1 MTRRRRAA
9 ALLGLALLLGVL
21 AASDVA
27 GREAALRRQLGPAV
41 PVVVV
46 RAPLRAGER
55 IARAALAV
63 REVPE
68 RYAPPGRAARS
79 RAPRSDSAPRW
90 RSPSAPTSPPSLL
103 AVPGADADRAVPSCA
118 AESGRSTSSRSAPR
132 TRSSPG
138 ARVDVLVTYDGRAG
152 APGPTRLA
160 LADVEVLAA
169 RAPPSRRRARL
180 RRRAAAPAG
189 HAAGDRAPGGGAHG
203 RGGRGPAGAPAAS
216 SGALKRRFA
225 GHRSPV

>member
-27 GREAALRRQLGPAV
+27 GREAALRRQLGPPV

-46 RAPLRAGER
+46 RTPLRAGER
-55 IARAALAV
+55 IARGALAV
-63 REVPE
+63 RQVPE
-68 RYAPPGRAARS
+68 RYAPPGALRDPQAAVGQRAAVAIAERTDL
-79 RAPRSDSAPRW
+79 AA
-90 RSPSAPTSPPSLL
+90 SLL
-103 AVPGADADRAVPSCA
+103 AVPGADAEPRGPVLRRGERALDLVAVGA
-118 AESGRSTSSRSAPR
+118 ADAVV
-132 TRSSPG
+132 PG

-169 RAPPSRRRARL
+169 RAPPTADAPDSAAGLPRILATL
-180 RRRAAAPAG
+180 RVTVRQAVALTAAA
-189 HAAGDRAPGGGAHG
+189 AAARQVRLLP
-203 RGGRGPAGAPAAS
+203 RP
-216 SGALKRRFA
+216 SG
-225 GHRSPV
+225 

>member
-27 GREAALRRQLGPAV
+27 GREAALHRQLGPTV

-46 RAPLRAGER
+46 NAPLRAGER
-55 IARAALAV
+55 ISRASLAV

-68 RYAPPGRAARS
+68 RYAPPGALRDPGAAVGQRAAVAI
-79 RAPRSDSAPRW
+79 APRTDLDA
-90 RSPSAPTSPPSLL
+90 ALL
-103 AVPGADADRAVPSCA
+103 AVRGGDAEPPGPVLRRGERALDLVAVGAADAI
-118 AESGRSTSSRSAPR
+118 
-132 TRSSPG
+132 G
-138 ARVDVLVTYDGRAG
+138 AGVRVDVLVTYDGRGG

-169 RAPPSRRRARL
+169 RTPPAADGPDGAGGLPRL
-180 RRRAAAPAG
+180 LATLRVTVREAVTLTAAA
-189 HAAGDRAPGGGAHG
+189 AAARQVRLLP
-203 RGGRGPAGAPAAS
+203 RP
-216 SGALKRRFA
+216 RR
-225 GHRSPV
+225 

>member
-9 ALLGLALLLGVL
+9 ALLGLALLLGAL

-27 GREAALRRQLGPAV
+27 GREAALRRQLGPTV

-55 IARAALAV
+55 IARASLAV

-68 RYAPPGRAARS
+68 RYAPPAALHDPGGAVGQHAAVAIAERTDLV
-79 RAPRSDSAPRW
+79 A
-90 RSPSAPTSPPSLL
+90 SLL
-103 AVPGADADRAVPSCA
+103 AVPEAGPEPRGPVLRRGERALDLVAVGAADAVVA
-118 AESGRSTSSRSAPR
+118 
-132 TRSSPG
+132 G
-138 ARVDVLVTYDGRAG
+138 AHVDVLVTYDGRAG

-169 RAPPSRRRARL
+169 RPPPAATDPESAGGLPRL
-180 RRRAAAPAG
+180 LATLRVTVRQAVALTAAA
-189 HAAGDRAPGGGAHG
+189 AAARQVRLLPRPGG
-203 RGGRGPAGAPAAS
+203 
-216 SGALKRRFA
+216 
-225 GHRSPV
+225 

>member
-55 IARAALAV
+55 IARASLAV

-68 RYAPPGRAARS
+68 RYAPPGALRDPDAAVGQRAAVAIVERTDLV
-79 RAPRSDSAPRW
+79 A
-90 RSPSAPTSPPSLL
+90 SLL
-103 AVPGADADRAVPSCA
+103 AVPEVGAEPRGPVLRRGERALDLVAIGAADAVVA
-118 AESGRSTSSRSAPR
+118 
-132 TRSSPG
+132 G
-138 ARVDVLVTYDGRAG
+138 AHVDVLVTYDGRAG

-160 LADVEVLAA
+160 LAGVEVLAA
-169 RAPPSRRRARL
+169 RPPPP
-180 RRRAAAPAG
+180 AAADPESAG
-189 HAAGDRAPGGGAHG
+189 GLPRLLATLRVTVRQAVALTAAAAAARQVRLLPRPG
-203 RGGRGPAGAPAAS
+203 R
-216 SGALKRRFA
+216 
-225 GHRSPV
+225 